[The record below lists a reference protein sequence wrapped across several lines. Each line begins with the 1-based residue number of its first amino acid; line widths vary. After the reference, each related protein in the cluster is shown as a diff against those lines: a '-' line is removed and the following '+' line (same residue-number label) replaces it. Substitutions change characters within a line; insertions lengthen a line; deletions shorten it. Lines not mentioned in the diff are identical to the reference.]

1 MRILGIDPGYAIV
14 GFGVVSYHGAD
25 FTPLEYGA
33 ITTEAGTRFAA
44 RLTAIY
50 DDLDFLLK
58 RFQPD
63 CIAIERLYFTSNQK
77 TVIDVAQAR
86 GVIVLCAEQHQIPM
100 YEYTPLQVK
109 QAVVGYGKAEK
120 RQVMDDDGRN
130 SRYPGAAAG
139 RCRRCPCPCDLP
151 RTLCNRRAAAK
162 ENHQSRRY
170 NMIYS
175 VHGKL
180 IAKEPAMA
188 VVECGGVGYAC
199 RTTLHTL
206 GQVGNLGETVLL
218 YTAMS
223 VREDAVELFGFSTQ
237 QELQCFQL
245 LTSVSGVGPKAA
257 LSILSDLTPDQ
268 FLLTVASGDSKAL
281 TRAKGIGAKSAQRI
295 VMELKDK
302 IAGDATGLLSGT
314 AGAGEIAAATQS
326 GGNVGEAIEA
336 LVTLG
341 YTQSEVAPIVAK
353 LDPSLSPSD
362 LIRLALQEFGKQRNF

>member
-1 MRILGIDPGYAIV
+1 
-14 GFGVVSYHGAD
+14 
-25 FTPLEYGA
+25 
-33 ITTEAGTRFAA
+33 
-44 RLTAIY
+44 
-50 DDLDFLLK
+50 
-58 RFQPD
+58 
-63 CIAIERLYFTSNQK
+63 
-77 TVIDVAQAR
+77 
-86 GVIVLCAEQHQIPM
+86 
-100 YEYTPLQVK
+100 
-109 QAVVGYGKAEK
+109 
-120 RQVMDDDGRN
+120 
-130 SRYPGAAAG
+130 
-139 RCRRCPCPCDLP
+139 
-151 RTLCNRRAAAK
+151 
-162 ENHQSRRY
+162 
-170 NMIYS
+170 MIYS

-218 YTAMS
+218 YTVMS

-314 AGAGEIAAATQS
+314 AGAGEIAAATR
-326 GGNVGEAIEA
+326 EAIEA

-353 LDPSLSPSD
+353 LDPSLSSSD

>member
-1 MRILGIDPGYAIV
+1 
-14 GFGVVSYHGAD
+14 
-25 FTPLEYGA
+25 
-33 ITTEAGTRFAA
+33 
-44 RLTAIY
+44 
-50 DDLDFLLK
+50 
-58 RFQPD
+58 
-63 CIAIERLYFTSNQK
+63 
-77 TVIDVAQAR
+77 
-86 GVIVLCAEQHQIPM
+86 
-100 YEYTPLQVK
+100 
-109 QAVVGYGKAEK
+109 
-120 RQVMDDDGRN
+120 
-130 SRYPGAAAG
+130 
-139 RCRRCPCPCDLP
+139 
-151 RTLCNRRAAAK
+151 
-162 ENHQSRRY
+162 
-170 NMIYS
+170 MIYS

-237 QELQCFQL
+237 QELQCFQP

-326 GGNVGEAIEA
+326 GGNVGEAI
-336 LVTLG
+336 TLG

-353 LDPSLSPSD
+353 LDPSLSSSD

>member
-14 GFGVVSYHGAD
+14 GFGIVSYHGAD

-50 DDLDFLLK
+50 DDLDYLLK

-120 RQVMDDDGRN
+120 RQVMDMTRRILKLAQIPKPDDAADAL
-130 SRYPGAAAG
+130 GA
-139 RCRRCPCPCDLP
+139 CHLSW
-151 RTLCNRRAAAK
+151 TLRNRRTITK
-162 ENHQSRRY
+162 ENDSGRRY
-170 NMIYS
+170 DMIYN

-180 IAKEPAMA
+180 IAKEPTMA

-199 RTTLHTL
+199 RTTLYTL
-206 GQVGNLGETVLL
+206 GQLGSIGDTVFL

-257 LSILSDLTPDQ
+257 LSILSDLSPDQ

-302 IAGDATGLLSGT
+302 IAGGAAGLFAGSGVEKWRRHLSLP
-314 AGAGEIAAATQS
+314 AVWARQS
-326 GGNVGEAIEA
+326 R
-336 LVTLG
+336 
-341 YTQSEVAPIVAK
+341 
-353 LDPSLSPSD
+353 
-362 LIRLALQEFGKQRNF
+362 RL